1 MNSRAGRTAP
11 CLKGLASISCLLMG
25 LCACSGMRAADTRG
39 EPVVAS
45 AAVSP
50 ERAVAI
56 AEMRAQAEAGDNMAF
71 PDPFQAEQT
80 RRLALRGEPR
90 TTEDVQAIQAEL
102 SLIAAR
108 RSAATNPQE
117 IARLDARAKELRRLA
132 LAAGAS
138 APRP

>member
-1 MNSRAGRTAP
+1 VPDTAT
-11 CLKGLASISCLLMG
+11 
-25 LCACSGMRAADTRG
+25 DG

-45 AAVSP
+45 AGVSP
-50 ERAVAI
+50 ERAAAI
-56 AEMRAQAEAGDNMAF
+56 AEMRVEAEAGDSMAF
-71 PDPFQAEQT
+71 PDPFQAAQT

-90 TTEDVQAIQAEL
+90 SVKDVLAIQAEL

-117 IARLDARAKELRRLA
+117 IARLDARARDLRRLA